1 MFLGTP
7 WINWL
12 FAITMMVVG
21 CILCLTPFVLIFKL
35 YFYLRDRWGAWVQDK
50 TYKEKK
56 TTYIHFEKVFWRF
69 RFSYYHLYG
78 QKNKKTIRFEYSKGW
93 DD

>member
-7 WINWL
+7 LINWIFVIIL
-12 FAITMMVVG
+12 IVIG
-21 CILCLTPFVLIFKL
+21 CLICLTPFMVVIKL
-35 YFYLRDRWGAWVQDK
+35 YFYLRNK
-50 TYKEKK
+50 FSYKEKK

-78 QKNKKTIRFEYSKGW
+78 KKNKKTIRFEYSKGW